1 MTTNT
6 LYFYK
11 GTPFAYEC
19 MLSQDNAMKLGKKQI
34 ALGLRLSGISLEQQ
48 AADYLKQ
55 LDTIEAC
62 LFKHSKDGMMTNKC
76 KVKVSKELGMSIDKL
91 YDMWC
96 VNICSLLIM
105 NKLKNDDMNGFMS
118 MQMSKKR

>member
-1 MTTNT
+1 MTT
-6 LYFYK
+6 LYYYK
-11 GTPFAYEC
+11 GTPFVYDC
-19 MLSQDNAMKLGKKQI
+19 MLSQDNAMQLGKEQI

-48 AADYLKQ
+48 ATDYFQQ
-55 LDTIEAC
+55 LDIVETC

-91 YDMWC
+91 YGMWC

-105 NKLKNDDMNGFMS
+105 KKLKDDDMNGIMS
-118 MQMSKKR
+118 IQMSKRR